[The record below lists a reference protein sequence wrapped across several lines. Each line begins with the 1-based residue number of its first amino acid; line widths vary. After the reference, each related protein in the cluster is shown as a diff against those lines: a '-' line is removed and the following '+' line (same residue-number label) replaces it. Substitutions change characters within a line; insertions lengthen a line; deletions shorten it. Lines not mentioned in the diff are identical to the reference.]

1 MNFSTASNSAVRTS
15 GLVTINNVYFEAS
28 TRSIVVYCADNTRRL
43 CRIDRCETIEAARS
57 LYKDAKALEGFDAFF
72 SAAGGN
78 DPRKW
83 FFAVEGAPVYD
94 DTPDVIFGMSVEEPK
109 YSAERLAM
117 GTDADTY
124 WAGGGETVELK
135 GDERDLYIAKHWPK
149 EPTTIGDII
158 RSQMVEESYSC
169 EREDVVGDAMVEV
182 AILQSTVKEMKVA
195 AMVPASAWHEIG
207 MALVKQMRI
216 LQEQEVYT
224 LSDMI
229 NDDVEEIIAIHAS
242 YAL

>member
-72 SAAGGN
+72 HAAGGN

-94 DTPDVIFGMSVEEPK
+94 ETPDVIFGMAVEEP
-109 YSAERLAM
+109 
-117 GTDADTY
+117 T
-124 WAGGGETVELK
+124 TVELT
-135 GDERDLYIAKHWPK
+135 GEARDLYIAKHWPK

-182 AILQSTVKEMKVA
+182 ATLQSLIKEMKVSTT
-195 AMVPASAWHEIG
+195 VSASDWHAFG
-207 MALVKQMRI
+207 MALIKQMNI
-216 LQEQEVYT
+216 LQEQGVYT

>member
-94 DTPDVIFGMSVEEPK
+94 ETPDVIFGMSVEEPEME
-109 YSAERLAM
+109 SAEEGAMSALGLHEDNLETWTAKCEQDVDDIRVKSKVALLTQEAVYWSHICAIIEDERRTLA
-117 GTDADTY
+117 ANLI
-124 WAGGGETVELK
+124 TVED
-135 GDERDLYIAKHWPK
+135 DEA
-149 EPTTIGDII
+149 
-158 RSQMVEESYSC
+158 V
-169 EREDVVGDAMVEV
+169 
-182 AILQSTVKEMKVA
+182 
-195 AMVPASAWHEIG
+195 
-207 MALVKQMRI
+207 RI
-216 LQEQEVYT
+216 LEDR
-224 LSDMI
+224 SPHF
-229 NDDVEEIIAIHAS
+229 A
-242 YAL
+242 

>member
-94 DTPDVIFGMSVEEPK
+94 ETPDVIFGMTVEEPTG
-109 YSAERLAM
+109 YEAAPLTIGEMLRHQPSDEVEMESAEEGAMSALGLHEDNLETWTAKCEQDVDDIRVKSKVALLTQEAVYWSHICAIIEDERRTLA
-117 GTDADTY
+117 ANLI
-124 WAGGGETVELK
+124 TVED
-135 GDERDLYIAKHWPK
+135 DEA
-149 EPTTIGDII
+149 
-158 RSQMVEESYSC
+158 V
-169 EREDVVGDAMVEV
+169 
-182 AILQSTVKEMKVA
+182 
-195 AMVPASAWHEIG
+195 
-207 MALVKQMRI
+207 RI
-216 LQEQEVYT
+216 LEDR
-224 LSDMI
+224 SPHF
-229 NDDVEEIIAIHAS
+229 A
-242 YAL
+242 